1 MTNFFSGQ
9 LIIFPSSLIKL
20 KPSQIDN
27 FEQYCA
33 KLICNKFQ
41 LIHEEDSSGSATY
54 TSEGVRMN
62 NLICPKKS
70 KLYL

>member
-1 MTNFFSGQ
+1 MTHFFSGQ
-9 LIIFPSSLIKL
+9 LNFPSSLIKL

-27 FEQYCA
+27 FEQYSS

-62 NLICPKKS
+62 SLICPKKS